1 MPRRLPRAWCGAI
14 GSSRRPSGTFI
25 LAGRSCVA
33 SRGSRRAATR
43 SSNVSCASRSSRST
57 RAWLIA
63 SKWRARE
70 AAMHEMALAESVIE
84 IVERAARQHAAA
96 AVRAVRLEIGRL
108 SHVEPDAL
116 RFAFDV
122 VKRNGVAHGARLE
135 ILATEGTAWC
145 MQC

>member
-1 MPRRLPRAWCGAI
+1 
-14 GSSRRPSGTFI
+14 
-25 LAGRSCVA
+25 
-33 SRGSRRAATR
+33 
-43 SSNVSCASRSSRST
+43 
-57 RAWLIA
+57 
-63 SKWRARE
+63 
-70 AAMHEMALAESVIE
+70 MHEMALAESVIE

-145 MQC
+145 MQCCDTVTLARLGDACPRCGSYQLQVTAGDELRVKDIEIG